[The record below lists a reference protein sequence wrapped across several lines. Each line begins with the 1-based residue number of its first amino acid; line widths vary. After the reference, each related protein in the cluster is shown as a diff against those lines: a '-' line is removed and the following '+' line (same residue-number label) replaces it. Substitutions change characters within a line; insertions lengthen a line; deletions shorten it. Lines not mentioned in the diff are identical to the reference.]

1 MASADAVVIGSG
13 PNGLVAANLLAD
25 AGWDVVVLETQADVG
40 GAVHSDSSV
49 QDGYIHD
56 TFSSF
61 YPLAAG
67 SRTLQ
72 ALGLERHGLEWVHA
86 PSVVG
91 TPFSDGSWAVLH
103 RDRDD
108 TAAGLDA
115 LAPGDGDAWL
125 QMCHGWDRIGDQVVG
140 ALLSPFPPVKNGL
153 GALAKLRS
161 AGGLAFVR
169 MLLAPART
177 VADQHFRGD
186 GPKMLL
192 AGNAAHADIAMDAPG
207 SAVMGWLL
215 IMLGQHLGYPVP
227 KGGAGMLAQSM
238 ARRFQSGGG
247 TIRTSTRATEV
258 VVRDGRAVA
267 VRTEHGDQIEA
278 RQAVVAD
285 VTAPSLYGD
294 LVGWDNL
301 PERFRRK
308 MDRFEWDPGTVKV
321 DWALDSQIPWTN
333 GPTQT
338 PGTVHLAE
346 TIDELAT
353 AQHQINNH
361 QIPARPFMLVGQ
373 MASADPTR
381 APEGGEAVWAYTHVP
396 HHTES
401 DAGGEGI
408 RGAWDRDD
416 TERMADRMQRKIEEY
431 APGFGDRV
439 TARRVLGPHEMQER
453 NENLHGGA
461 LNGGTSN
468 LQQELVFR
476 PVPGLGRAETPIKNL
491 YLGSASAHPGGGVHG
506 ACGSNAARAALAH
519 ARVRR
524 LFAGGRPEQARPD
537 RARPDQA
544 RPDQSTTRPG
554 EVDA

>member
-1 MASADAVVIGSG
+1 
-13 PNGLVAANLLAD
+13 
-25 AGWDVVVLETQADVG
+25 
-40 GAVHSDSSV
+40 
-49 QDGYIHD
+49 
-56 TFSSF
+56 
-61 YPLAAG
+61 
-67 SRTLQ
+67 
-72 ALGLERHGLEWVHA
+72 
-86 PSVVG
+86 
-91 TPFSDGSWAVLH
+91 
-103 RDRDD
+103 
-108 TAAGLDA
+108 
-115 LAPGDGDAWL
+115 
-125 QMCHGWDRIGDQVVG
+125 
-140 ALLSPFPPVKNGL
+140 
-153 GALAKLRS
+153 
-161 AGGLAFVR
+161 
-169 MLLAPART
+169 
-177 VADQHFRGD
+177 
-186 GPKMLL
+186 MLL

-238 ARRFQSGGG
+238 ARRFQSEGG

-267 VRTEHGDQIEA
+267 VRTEHGEQIEA

-321 DWALDSQIPWTN
+321 DWALDNQIPWTN

-524 LFAGGRPEQARPD
+524 LFTGG
-537 RARPDQA
+537 